1 MSNMEYVT
9 LNNGLKMP
17 MVGLGTHKIPNDQMN
32 NVISM
37 AYELGYRK
45 FDTAWLYQNE
55 EFIGEALKKNSIPRD
70 QIFITS
76 KLHIDNLYFH
86 RYHYSMP
93 NLRIRSVK
101 KAFEASCHRLK
112 TDYLDL
118 YLIHWP
124 WPDFEW
130 MYEDALKLKEAGRI
144 KAVGVSS
151 FLPKH
156 LDKLAE
162 KSLPMPM
169 VNQYEVNPL
178 NSQVEETKYNQSKG
192 VHVEAYASFGTTRAT
207 ETASNEI
214 LGNADIMSIAET
226 HGKTPSQVVM
236 RWTVQRGISVIP
248 RSKSRKHLEENLD
261 IFDFALTD
269 VEMARIC
276 ALNQNRYSRG
286 NPHKE

>member
-1 MSNMEYVT
+1 
-9 LNNGLKMP
+9 

-55 EFIGEALKKNSIPRD
+55 EVIGEALKNHSIPRD

-101 KAFEASCHRLK
+101 KAFEDSCRRLK

-118 YLIHWP
+118 YLVHWP
-124 WPDFEW
+124 WPEFEW
-130 MYEDALKLKEAGRI
+130 MYEDALKLKEDGRI

-156 LDKLAE
+156 LEKLVE
-162 KSLPMPM
+162 RLLPMPD

-178 NSQVEETKYNQSKG
+178 NSQVEETRFNQSKG
-192 VHVEAYASFGTTRAT
+192 IHVEAYASFGTTRAA
-207 ETASNEI
+207 ETASDEI
-214 LGNADIMSIAET
+214 LGNKDIVSIAEI
-226 HGKTPSQVVM
+226 HGKTPSQVVL
-236 RWTVQRGISVIP
+236 RWTIQRGISVIP
-248 RSKSRKHLEENLD
+248 RSKSRKHLQENLNV
-261 IFDFALTD
+261 FDFVLSED
-269 VEMARIC
+269 EMARIG